1 MEQPWMSLSKA
12 NWKKLVE
19 KELKGKAYE
28 ELIVNIN
35 DQISIEPY
43 YTLDEVNNRRSAL
56 LTDTQWEIAEDFYY
70 IIGNEAKLNQ
80 TLLEALNGG
89 VQSATFYFDEI
100 PDEQAI
106 SVIFDK
112 VLLKYISVYF
122 KFSSSQKASKLLSFF
137 EVLVQINHIVAN
149 ELTGGILSEVEMDVE
164 TSDKYPNISWNCLA
178 SDPMISAKD
187 IDIAYAQMLSD
198 AAKKLE
204 NFTNK
209 EQLNYFAKT
218 FAILE
223 ISTNYLFEIAKLRAW
238 QLLWG
243 NLQKAYN
250 VQDILPS
257 KVDICFSKDAYTQES
272 SNNMIAASSMSISAI
287 LGGASRITVRPA
299 SNENESFHKRISR
312 NVLHLADLESGF
324 RQVADPAAG
333 SYYLETLTDKIADSA
348 WNIFIKKQEPGA
360 TNF

>member
-1 MEQPWMSLSKA
+1 MEQSLNTLSK
-12 NWKKLVE
+12 NEWKKQVE

-28 ELIVNIN
+28 DLIVNIN
-35 DQISIEPY
+35 DRISIEPY
-43 YTLDEVNNRRSAL
+43 YTLEEVKYRRSAI
-56 LTDTQWEIAEDFYY
+56 LTNTQWEIAEDFNYTK
-70 IIGNEAKLNQ
+70 GKEAELNHA
-80 TLLEALNGG
+80 LLEGLNGG
-89 VQSATFYFDEI
+89 IQSATFYFDEI
-100 PDEQAI
+100 PDEQAV

-122 KFSSSQKASKLLSFF
+122 RFSTTQKASK
-137 EVLVQINHIVAN
+137 VLGFLDNLAKSNYIDKDDLN
-149 ELTGGILSEVEMDVE
+149 GGVLNDVE
-164 TSDKYPNISWNCLA
+164 IDVEISGEYTNFSWNCLA
-178 SDPMISAKD
+178 IDPMIAAKD
-187 IDIAYAQMLSD
+187 IDITYAQMLSD
-198 AAKKLE
+198 AVKKLE
-204 NFTNK
+204 NFTDK
-209 EQLNYFAKT
+209 EQLDYFSKT
-218 FAILE
+218 TAILE

-250 VQDILPS
+250 VQDILPG
-257 KVDICFSKDAYTQES
+257 KVDICFSKDTYKQES
-272 SNNMIAASSMSISAI
+272 SSNMISASSLAISAI

-299 SNENESFHKRISR
+299 SDENESFHKRIAR